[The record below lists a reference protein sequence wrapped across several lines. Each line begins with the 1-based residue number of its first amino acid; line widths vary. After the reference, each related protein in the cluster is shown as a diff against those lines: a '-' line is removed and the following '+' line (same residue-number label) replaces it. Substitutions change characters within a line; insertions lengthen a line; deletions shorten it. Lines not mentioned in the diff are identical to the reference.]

1 MRPRSSLCAWEHFD
15 LGSPTALW
23 LTVSGV
29 QVRLKDFAIFH
40 RLLSWVRWHEGT
52 HCGSQPSD
60 PPS

>member
-29 QVRLKDFAIFH
+29 QVRLKDCHI
-40 RLLSWVRWHEGT
+40 
-52 HCGSQPSD
+52 
-60 PPS
+60 PPSSFLGKVA